1 MGIKEAIEKAK
12 KLNPNYNRCI
22 EHSNAWAF
30 NIADD
35 EECVGGPNAG
45 IVVMK
50 DDGRVLR
57 MYEYYMTDLG
67 ESEIISEHEI

>member
-1 MGIKEAIEKAK
+1 MGTTEAIEKAQK
-12 KLNPNYNRCI
+12 INPRYNKCI

-30 NIADD
+30 SVDD
-35 EECVGGPNAG
+35 GEDRVGGPDAG
-45 IVVMK
+45 VIIMK

-67 ESEIISEHEI
+67 DDRIISEWEI